1 MPVYE
6 FESFHAFSRLPKEL
20 QLLIWE
26 IAASEPQVHH
36 ATLARETASP
46 PAVPSRGR
54 RREYSMF
61 EYDLMQDDA
70 TPSCAQTR
78 PLWPPLDA
86 MLRTSQD
93 SRAVAQRVLESSH
106 SVLLRPEFKAS
117 LDRGGLPTLRV
128 RPMVDLVILNAG
140 WPDQLDMRRRIISY
154 RQVQDVPQL
163 RCLGV
168 PCISMASDIS
178 TVRPTLDTEWFG
190 KFVNV
195 IKGLRT
201 VYWGLRVLYI
211 TVEPEQLG
219 ASVGPQWPETQ
230 RGFQSD
236 FLDAYEKG
244 PPARPLLR
252 PRWCEGVL

>member
-1 MPVYE
+1 
-6 FESFHAFSRLPKEL
+6 
-20 QLLIWE
+20 
-26 IAASEPQVHH
+26 
-36 ATLARETASP
+36 
-46 PAVPSRGR
+46 
-54 RREYSMF
+54 
-61 EYDLMQDDA
+61 
-70 TPSCAQTR
+70 
-78 PLWPPLDA
+78 

-106 SVLLRPEFKAS
+106 SVLLRPESKAS

-168 PCISMASDIS
+168 PCTSMASDIS
-178 TVRPTLDTEWFG
+178 TGRPTLDTEWFG

-211 TVEPEQLG
+211 TVEPEQLR

-244 PPARPLLR
+244 PPPARFYDRGGAREYFELAASQVAEHGGWLTWSLCSRRCATGTSATGPPPTTTRMRKSSGALPTRSRSPCTFVSSRGERGQVGIKGHYKQHCNL
-252 PRWCEGVL
+252 